1 MTTDHN
7 IVLLDTW
14 IEKAKAARLD
24 ASERADLKAFEAAEK
39 EQVAQIAQLSGCI
52 KHNGNVSIDITLYP
66 KRNKDGSANAKVMD
80 LDNCLKVVLDALQG
94 VAYHNDKQV
103 VALTAKYANEPKE
116 NGGVKVCIEPQ
127 TFEKN

>member
-1 MTTDHN
+1 MIILPYPISTNRYWRTFRGMT
-7 IVLLDTW
+7 VVSK
-14 IEKAKAARLD
+14 EAKAY
-24 ASERADLKAFEAAEK
+24 K

-66 KRNKDGSANAKVMD
+66 KRNKDGSANAKVLD

-94 VAYHNDKQV
+94 VAYDNDKQV

-127 TFEKN
+127 TFEKK

>member
-1 MTTDHN
+1 MIILPYPISTNRYWRTFRGMT
-7 IVLLDTW
+7 VVS
-14 IEKAKAARLD
+14 EEAKAY
-24 ASERADLKAFEAAEK
+24 KK
-39 EQVAQIAQLSGCI
+39 QVAQIAQLSGCI

-66 KRNKDGSANAKVMD
+66 KRNKDGSANAKVID

-94 VAYHNDKQV
+94 VAYDNDKQV
-103 VALTAKYANEPKE
+103 VALTAKYANESKE

>member
-1 MTTDHN
+1 MIILPYPISTNRYWRTFRGMT
-7 IVLLDTW
+7 VVS
-14 IEKAKAARLD
+14 EEAKAY
-24 ASERADLKAFEAAEK
+24 KK
-39 EQVAQIAQLSGCI
+39 QVAQIAQLSGCI

-94 VAYHNDKQV
+94 VAYDNDKQV

-127 TFEKN
+127 TFEKKMKTHWE

>member
-1 MTTDHN
+1 MIILPYPISTNRYWRTFRGMT
-7 IVLLDTW
+7 VVSK
-14 IEKAKAARLD
+14 EAKAY
-24 ASERADLKAFEAAEK
+24 K

-66 KRNKDGSANAKVMD
+66 KRNKDGSANAKVLD
-80 LDNCLKVVLDALQG
+80 LENCLKVVLDALQG
-94 VAYHNDKQV
+94 VAYDNDKQV

-127 TFEKN
+127 TFEKK

>member
-1 MTTDHN
+1 MIILPYPISTNRYWRTFRGMT
-7 IVLLDTW
+7 VVS
-14 IEKAKAARLD
+14 EEAKAY
-24 ASERADLKAFEAAEK
+24 KK
-39 EQVAQIAQLSGCI
+39 QVAQIAQLSGCI

-66 KRNKDGSANAKVMD
+66 KRNKDGSANAKVLD

-94 VAYHNDKQV
+94 VAYDNDKQV

-127 TFEKN
+127 TFEKK

>member
-1 MTTDHN
+1 MMILPYPISTNRYWRTFRGMT
-7 IVLLDTW
+7 VVS
-14 IEKAKAARLD
+14 EEAKAY
-24 ASERADLKAFEAAEK
+24 KK
-39 EQVAQIAQLSGCI
+39 QVAQIAQLSGCI

-66 KRNKDGSANAKVMD
+66 KRNKDGSASKVRLD

-94 VAYHNDKQV
+94 VAYNNDKQV

-127 TFEKN
+127 TFEKKMKTHWE